1 MYVLNWEM
9 ASRSSTSGWHLVM
22 CFCNYEQA
30 ASVGLVGV
38 ATMATHAG
46 QLLRVYRVEQR
57 GFADFAERPIVSR
70 SSLVIVNAGDMLYIC
85 L

>member
-1 MYVLNWEM
+1 MGDGKQKQHVWLALGDVFLYYSV
-9 ASRSSTSGWHLVM
+9 G
-22 CFCNYEQA
+22 YGQA

-38 ATMATHAG
+38 ATISTHAG